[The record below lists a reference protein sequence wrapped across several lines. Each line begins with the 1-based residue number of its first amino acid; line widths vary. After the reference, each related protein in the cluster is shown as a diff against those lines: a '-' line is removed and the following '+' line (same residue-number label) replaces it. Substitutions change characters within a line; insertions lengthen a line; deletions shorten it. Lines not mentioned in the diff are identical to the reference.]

1 MLKSRLVLEKANCE
15 DVQFGVDKLAGG
27 KRILV
32 RSRSISTF
40 DGKDSEVH
48 RNCKG
53 YGDLFL

>member
-1 MLKSRLVLEKANCE
+1 LEKAICE

-32 RSRSISTF
+32 RSRSRSTF